1 MSVLSSPPE
10 LLRGVP
16 LLLGHRGHRLGRVW
30 SRRRAGTES
39 PDARAL
45 AEIENTR
52 AAFDR
57 ALALGCDGMEL
68 DVHRTADGHLVIHH
82 DSSIHGLPIADTQ
95 LAALRRVQPSLMTLP
110 VFLRR
115 YGERAW
121 LDLEIKGY
129 GLEADLVEVLRHL
142 PPARGYV
149 VSCFDPEVLLRMAAL
164 APDIPLC
171 FNLNRPARLRSLKSL
186 PITWVAP
193 HERLAS
199 RWYLDRLHAA
209 GFHTLVWTV
218 NRERKLQMLLR
229 AGVHALVS
237 DDPCLLAS
245 LCSFRGNLATPRAE
259 RVPVPPQNANNPFW
273 GPRSGRPSKPRS

>member
-1 MSVLSSPPE
+1 MSVLASPPE

-30 SRRRAGTES
+30 NRRRGGRGEA
-39 PDARAL
+39 PDAQAL
-45 AEIENTR
+45 TEIENTR

-68 DVHRTADGHLVIHH
+68 DLHRTADGHLVIHH
-82 DSSIHGLPIADTQ
+82 DSSIHGLPIADRQ
-95 LAALRRVQPSLMTLP
+95 LTALRRVQPSLMTLP

-121 LDLEIKGY
+121 LDLEIKGC
-129 GLEADLVEVLRHL
+129 GLEAELVEVLRDL

-149 VSCFDPEVLLRMAAL
+149 VSCFDPEVLLRVAAL
-164 APDIPLC
+164 APDFPLC
-171 FNLNRPARLRSLKSL
+171 FNLNRPARLRTLKSL

-229 AGVHALVS
+229 AGVTAIAS
-237 DDPCLLAS
+237 DDPHMLM
-245 LCSFRGNLATPRAE
+245 
-259 RVPVPPQNANNPFW
+259 Q
-273 GPRSGRPSKPRS
+273 GRKM